1 MTDQHDIGS
10 GRVQLTPEAVG
21 QLLVAVAPGAE
32 PGVVPI
38 GERALVVVRREIG
51 LEPTALRAFEVATAD
66 RPTVRVQ
73 RDEMPVTDVVAVVAA
88 VVRTGLASEVLEV
101 PPRTGAVVLVVA
113 RRGMELGAEP
123 TPRGCE
129 GALEV
134 AQGAVLVLV
143 VAQEQDPREL
153 GVEHQVRRRPLIA
166 GPRNP
171 GAAVVV
177 VVRGSAGDVTGSR
190 DHRGIAISGRPH
202 PHEGDRRHGDDH
214 DARPDDEHSPR
225 RPAR

>member
-113 RRGMELGAEP
+113 RRGMELGPEP

-143 VAQEQDPREL
+143 VAQEQD
-153 GVEHQVRRRPLIA
+153 RPLIA